1 MAKTFREYEPDQ
13 LLLMPPSLRDW
24 LPEDHLVY
32 FVSDLV
38 ERLDLSEIL
47 DSYDE
52 ERGYPPYHPV
62 MMTKLLLYG
71 YAVGIRSS
79 RKLQQGTREHVA
91 FRVLCAGNEPDFRTI
106 AAFRTR
112 HVDALEGLFVQ
123 VLNVCTQAG
132 MAKLGTV
139 AIDGTKI
146 KANASKHKAMSYGRM
161 KKERRRLRAQIH
173 KYLRECEQVD
183 AEEDALYGAD
193 KLGDELPEE
202 LADAARRLEK
212 IDEAMASLREEA
224 AAEAKAKGKRPKA
237 PEDKAQRNFTDPES
251 RIMKAP
257 DKSFVQAYNGQLAV
271 DADSQV
277 IVAKALL
284 QQANDKNQLVP
295 MVHQTVDN
303 VGLTPETVVADSG
316 YWVGRQVERIEYYD
330 IEPLVATR
338 KIRHREWRETPVLEG
353 PMPEGLNTRDKM
365 EWKLKTEDGRR
376 KMMQRW
382 SSVEPVNGQ
391 IKQAMGFRQFLLRG
405 HRKANGEWTL
415 VCTAHNVLKLFRAGA
430 KLSELVS
437 GGPPASPQPAGC
449 AA

>member
-1 MAKTFREYEPDQ
+1 MGKTFRDYEPDQ

-24 LPEDHLVY
+24 LPEDHLAY
-32 FVSDLV
+32 FISDLV

-47 DSYDE
+47 DSYSE

-71 YAVGIRSS
+71 YAVGVRSS

-112 HVDALEGLFVQ
+112 HLEALEGLFSQ
-123 VLNVCTQAG
+123 VLDVCAQAG
-132 MAKLGTV
+132 LVKLGVV

-161 KKERRRLRAQIH
+161 KKERRRLRAQIR
-173 KYLRECEQVD
+173 KYLRECQQVD

-202 LADAARRLEK
+202 LADAARRLQK
-212 IDEAMASLREEA
+212 IDEAMAALREEA
-224 AAEAKAKGKRPKA
+224 ASEAKAKGRPPKA
-237 PEDKAQRNFTDPES
+237 PKDKAQRNFTDPDS

-257 DKSFVQAYNGQLAV
+257 DKSFVQAYNGQVAV
-271 DADSQV
+271 DAESQV

-295 MVHQTVDN
+295 MVHETVDN

-316 YWVGRQVERIEYYD
+316 YWVGEQVERIEYYD
-330 IEPLVATR
+330 IEPVVAPR
-338 KIRHREWRETPVLEG
+338 KIRHREWRESAVLEG
-353 PMPEGLNTRDKM
+353 PMPEGLNTREKM

-376 KMMQRW
+376 KMKQRW
-382 SSVEPVNGQ
+382 SSVEPVCGQ
-391 IKQAMGFRQFLLRG
+391 IKHAMGFRQFSLRG
-405 HRKANGEWTL
+405 HRKTNGEWTL
-415 VCTAHNVLKLFRAGA
+415 VCTAHNILKLFRASV
-430 KLSELVS
+430 KLAELLPA
-437 GGPPASPQPAGC
+437 GPPASPLPATC
-449 AA
+449 A